1 MAKKMNFVKLPN
13 GLVDWEATK
22 IPRIDFD
29 FTKDEITALKPKEF
43 NKETSQ

>member
-1 MAKKMNFVKLPN
+1 MNIVKLPN

-29 FTKDEITALKPKEF
+29 FKKDKIKMVEPKE
-43 NKETSQ
+43 K